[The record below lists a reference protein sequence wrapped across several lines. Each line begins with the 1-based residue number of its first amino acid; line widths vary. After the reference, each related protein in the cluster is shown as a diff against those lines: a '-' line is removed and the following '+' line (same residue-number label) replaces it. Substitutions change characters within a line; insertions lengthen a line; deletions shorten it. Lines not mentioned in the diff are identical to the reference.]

1 MKNVLFKNQTSIDI
15 NKGKE
20 SKYGTFSDYAK
31 MNPYYR
37 IKDENGEYIKVYT
50 IKGTKQ
56 YNPLYNAQLGVI
68 DEDKYT
74 LITNNFSIEWSINH
88 DLRLRAQ
95 LGLQKKN
102 STSDNYLPADH
113 TTFATATDSDSYFR
127 KGKYTY
133 GTGEDINIDA
143 NVTLSYS
150 KIFHEKH
157 QLYAGF
163 DYSIAQK
170 KNHFY
175 TFIVEGFPD
184 GKLISS
190 VMLCSMRKMGYR
202 KVRKNC
208 LVGLVLPGMSTTFI
222 TIVISWIYLSVWMV
236 HRCSGQK

>member
-1 MKNVLFKNQTSIDI
+1 MIC
-15 NKGKE
+15 
-20 SKYGTFSDYAK
+20 
-31 MNPYYR
+31 
-37 IKDENGEYIKVYT
+37 VYEL
-50 IKGTKQ
+50 
-56 YNPLYNAQLGVI
+56 N
-68 DEDKYT
+68 
-74 LITNNFSIEWSINH
+74 
-88 DLRLRAQ
+88 

-184 GKLISS
+184 GKLDFIGNA
-190 VMLCSMRKMGYR
+190 LRMRKMGYR
-202 KVRKNC
+202 KVRKSC
-208 LVGLVLPGMSTTFI
+208 LVGLVLPGMSITFI
-222 TIVISWIYLSVWMV
+222 TIVISWIYHSVWMV
-236 HRCSGQK
+236 HRCSGQKINLPRSGVPVSGGTCITRSSCRIRIS